1 MAPLSTVAALW
12 SGGLGVVAVWAG
24 LRTRTSAQSSSRETT
39 PRSVLLLRPCAG
51 HEAGLDEAL
60 RSSACAPR
68 TAPVRF
74 LIAQETNPA
83 ASAAGRASTLLAGQG
98 RVARVVVTHARAPN
112 MKAAQLARALELETE
127 RADVIVVADSDV
139 ALSSEVLSALLEPIA
154 SGKAHATWA
163 PPVET
168 RPSTRADRASA
179 SILDASLHSF
189 PLLAGLDPR
198 GMVGKLCAVRR
209 DALEA
214 VGGFEAL
221 LEHLGEDVEL
231 SRRLR
236 RHGMRVASCAAVATS
251 LASGRSWSD
260 VVHRYA
266 RWIAVVRAQRTPLLV
281 TYPLLLAATPLI
293 VVLGCVALSSE
304 GASAVLALALA
315 MAVRFGVAVL
325 ARRRAGVPV
334 RPLRAL
340 FDGLGADLLLL
351 AAFGLALVRRRVVW
365 RGVHLE
371 LAPRGVLER
380 GR

>member
-1 MAPLSTVAALW
+1 
-12 SGGLGVVAVWAG
+12 
-24 LRTRTSAQSSSRETT
+24 
-39 PRSVLLLRPCAG
+39 
-51 HEAGLDEAL
+51 
-60 RSSACAPR
+60 
-68 TAPVRF
+68 
-74 LIAQETNPA
+74 
-83 ASAAGRASTLLAGQG
+83 
-98 RVARVVVTHARAPN
+98 
-112 MKAAQLARALELETE
+112 MKAAQLARALELETG
-127 RADVIVVADSDV
+127 RTDDVVVADSDV
-139 ALSSEVLSALLEPIA
+139 ALSSDVLSALLEPIA
-154 SGKAHATWA
+154 SGRAHATWA

-168 RPSTRADRASA
+168 RPSSPADCLSA
-179 SILDASLHSF
+179 SLLDASLHSF

-209 DALEA
+209 DALDA
-214 VGGFEAL
+214 VGGFEVL

-236 RHGMRVASCAAVATS
+236 RHGMRVTSCAAVATS

-266 RWIAVVRAQRTPLLV
+266 RWVAVVRAQRTPLLA

-293 VVLGCVALSSE
+293 VVLGCAALPSE
-304 GASAVLALALA
+304 GAPAVLALALA
-315 MAVRFGVAVL
+315 LAVRFGIAVL

-334 RPLRAL
+334 RPVRAL

-351 AAFGLALVRRRVVW
+351 AAFGLALVRRRIVW